1 MAYGTDEAELRPI
14 TTPRREQSAGEQ
26 HSSVREGIIAGFI
39 GATAIAVWF
48 AIVDTVTGH
57 PFLTPDLLGRGL
69 ISILGKP
76 PSMPDTMMTHVVSYT
91 LFHYAAFA
99 LVGVIV
105 AYVVHKS
112 AETPAILAGFLVLFV
127 MIQIGAYGL
136 AGLFTESEFGNLAWY
151 QIFIANLI
159 ATVTMGWFM
168 WTRHPGL
175 KHDIDVALKG
185 TDA

>member
-1 MAYGTDEAELRPI
+1 MAYGADEAELRPI
-14 TTPRREQSAGEQ
+14 STPATERSTAET
-26 HSSVREGIIAGFI
+26 HNSVREGIIAGFL

-48 AIVDTVTGH
+48 LIVDIVGGH
-57 PFLTPDLLGRGL
+57 AFYTPDLLGRGL

-76 PSMPDTMMTHVVSYT
+76 PLMPDTVITRVGAYT

-99 LVGVIV
+99 LVGVVV

-112 AETPAILAGFLVLFV
+112 ARTPAILAGFLIVFV
-127 MIQIGAYGL
+127 VFQIGAYGL
-136 AGLFTESEFGNLAWY
+136 AALFTESEFGSLAWY

-159 ATVTMGWFM
+159 ATVAMSWFM
-168 WTRHPGL
+168 WSRHPGL
-175 KHDIDVALKG
+175 KHDIDVALTG

>member
-1 MAYGTDEAELRPI
+1 MAYGADEAELRPI
-14 TTPRREQSAGEQ
+14 STKKTPRSLAESHNSA
-26 HSSVREGIIAGFI
+26 REGVIAGFL

-48 AIVDTVTGH
+48 LIVDIVSGH
-57 PFLTPDLLGRGL
+57 ALYTPDLLGRGL

-76 PSMPDTMMTHVVSYT
+76 PAMPDTVLVHVIAYT

-99 LVGVIV
+99 VVGVVV

-112 AETPAILAGFLVLFV
+112 AQTPAILAGFLILFV
-127 MIQIGAYGL
+127 VIQIGAYGL
-136 AGLFTESEFGNLAWY
+136 AGLFTESEFGSLAWY

-159 ATVTMGWFM
+159 ATAVMGWFM

-175 KHDIDVALKG
+175 KHDIDVALTG

>member
-1 MAYGTDEAELRPI
+1 MAYGADEAELRPI
-14 TTPRREQSAGEQ
+14 TTPPREQSLTGQ
-26 HSSVREGIIAGFI
+26 HGSVREGILAGFL

-48 AIVDTVTGH
+48 AIIDMVTGH

-76 PSMPDTMMTHVVSYT
+76 PSMPDTMMIHVLAYT

-99 LVGVIV
+99 LVGVII
-105 AYVVHKS
+105 AWVVHKS
-112 AETPAILAGFLVLFV
+112 AQTPAILAGFLVLFV

-136 AGLFTESEFGNLAWY
+136 AGLFTESEFGSLAWY

-159 ATVTMGWFM
+159 ATAIMGWFM

>member
-1 MAYGTDEAELRPI
+1 MAYGADEAELRPMSTQATQRSI
-14 TTPRREQSAGEQ
+14 AEP
-26 HSSVREGIIAGFI
+26 HNSVREGIIAGFL

-48 AIVDTVTGH
+48 LIVDIVAGH
-57 PFLTPDLLGRGL
+57 AFFTPDLLGRGL

-76 PSMPDTMMTHVVSYT
+76 PAMPDTMFIHVFAYT

-105 AYVVHKS
+105 AYVVHQS
-112 AETPAILAGFLVLFV
+112 AHTPAILAGFLVLFV
-127 MIQIGAYGL
+127 VIQIGAYML
-136 AGLFTESEFGNLAWY
+136 AGLFTESEFGSLAWY
-151 QIFIANLI
+151 QIFIANMI

-175 KHDIDVALKG
+175 KHDIDVALTG